1 MKVNIYAIFTDK
13 ERMREQLY
21 RFQSFLE
28 TSNLAIT
35 IEESQSPEVGSAS
48 PSGANTP
55 TLSVPL
61 PQTPAENGSATGPAG
76 QGQQGKQWKRRTG
89 APRRLAHAGR
99 PTGDQRAGNRRT
111 QETAPSGRAPTTKFS
126 V

>member
-1 MKVNIYAIFTDK
+1 MKDNIYAIFTDK
-13 ERMREQLY
+13 ERKREQLY

-76 QGQQGKQWKRRTG
+76 QGQQG
-89 APRRLAHAGR
+89 R